1 MHKKTFS
8 YQQSRMKLLLDAL
21 EPEIRSFVSAAGRLA
36 EKKHMRAYLVGG
48 CVRDLLLGVPNFDL
62 DIAVEGDGIQ
72 YAEALAA
79 RLHARCVRHKR
90 FGTATIE
97 SAGGLKVDIA
107 SSRKETYREPAS
119 LPEVRPGS
127 ILDDLARRDFSIN
140 AMAASINRRDFGML
154 IDIYGGFSDLKR
166 KYISVLHDNSF
177 IDDPTRILRAIR
189 FEQRFAFSISP
200 KTLHCLRAAS
210 RKGMLHALT
219 LQRVR
224 DEIIPM
230 LKERD
235 PAAQMQRLEELCGF
249 SFLHPRIRFSS
260 DTRMLFKSIKA
271 CLRWFSRNFPRR
283 RRLDS
288 WLLYCIAL
296 FEPLPASSA
305 RQLAKKLALRRG
317 EEKRL
322 LDYKNSG
329 DRILRAMRKKALAP
343 SRVFGYL
350 EPHSYEVILFL
361 MAKANSATF
370 KSHMEDFFRHYNG
383 IRHSVSGRDL
393 SRLGVVPGPLY
404 AKIFKALIKA
414 RLDGKVHSKKE
425 ELAYVRRLQKS
436 IR

>member
-1 MHKKTFS
+1 MHKKTFP
-8 YQQSRMKLLLDAL
+8 YQQLRIKSLLDAL
-21 EPEIRSFVSAAGRLA
+21 EPEIRSFVSVAGRLA
-36 EKKHMRAYLVGG
+36 EEKHMRAYLVGG
-48 CVRDLLLGVPNFDL
+48 CVRDLLLGAPNFDL
-62 DIAVEGDGIQ
+62 DIAVEGNGIQ

-90 FGTATIE
+90 FGTATLE
-97 SAGGLKVDIA
+97 TAGGFKVDIA
-107 SSRKETYREPAS
+107 SSRKETYQGPAS

-140 AMAASINRRDFGML
+140 AMAASINRNDFGML
-154 IDIYGGFSDLKR
+154 IDIYGGYRDLKK

-189 FEQRFAFSISP
+189 FEQRFSFSITP
-200 KTLHCLRAAS
+200 KTMRCLRLAS
-210 RKGMLHALT
+210 RRGMLHKLT

-230 LKERD
+230 LKEKD
-235 PAAQMQRLEELCGF
+235 PTAQMRRLGALCGF

-260 DTRMLFKSIKA
+260 NIRMLFESIKA
-271 CLRWFSRNFPRR
+271 SLQWFNRNFPHR

-296 FEPLPASSA
+296 FEPLSVSSA

-329 DRILRAMRKKALAP
+329 ARILRAMRKKVLTP
-343 SRVFGYL
+343 SRIFGYL

-361 MAKANSATF
+361 TAKANNVTF
-370 KSHMEDFFRHYNG
+370 KSHVEDFFRHYNG

-425 ELAYVRRLQKS
+425 ELTYVRRLQKS